1 MVRFGEL
8 ITTEAFCRT
17 IPQTQD
23 HTSAL
28 ARSLIVS
35 KIYGGERSEDVSASE
50 LGKARP
56 LHPNLKLQIF
66 SLFHGY
72 GSPIPSFS
80 PIPKTAIVSYFC
92 FIFGRVRVQRR
103 VSRGQE
109 QEDS

>member
-1 MVRFGEL
+1 M
-8 ITTEAFCRT
+8 CMC
-17 IPQTQD
+17 
-23 HTSAL
+23 
-28 ARSLIVS
+28 VS
-35 KIYGGERSEDVSASE
+35 KIHGGERPEDVGASE

-56 LHPNLKLQIF
+56 LHPDLKLQIF

-72 GSPIPSFS
+72 GSHMPSFS